1 MSSSELS
8 SASFFLMFFL
18 VEESPEA
25 TFRFLGGFVS
35 TPLPLASIAVVL
47 LDDFSPP
54 VMPFLPLIML
64 AVNEDADVEEDKPL
78 EAETAATF
86 AIDSFSDRCDW
97 IISFRRFRASAGS
110 FDMGVM
116 LSISLSCLVPTVQ
129 LNRIKFKFK

>member
-1 MSSSELS
+1 MPKEIKIRTW
-8 SASFFLMFFL
+8 FFSVFF
-18 VEESPEA
+18 E
-25 TFRFLGGFVS
+25 
-35 TPLPLASIAVVL
+35 TPTHKKTENV